1 MDAAAAGA
9 TFAWFS
15 LPDAL
20 LTCLMMA
27 APGVVEVDGEG
38 GVAVVATTSLMLAS
52 TLYATETT
60 ALVTA

>member
-1 MDAAAAGA
+1 M
-9 TFAWFS
+9 
-15 LPDAL
+15 PDAL